1 MFNHQVGRLNGKIQ
15 PANRQWN
22 ILIKTWSNKISKG
35 LTILESTQSHSRQES
50 TDDPPV
56 ATLSLLGSH
65 EWGGGC
71 LFFSEAAYQQVLTKS
86 ILCLN
91 YVTSLS
97 DIEIDLGMFALQKN
111 HCQQRWIDGNMMK
124 YLWNIWNWQGWWI
137 GFIHAPRQAP
147 FRTWSSALVRLWECF
162 QYRCFT
168 SQRFPSAKQVAWG
181 APSSLPELPSL
192 VV

>member
-1 MFNHQVGRLNGKIQ
+1 MISTISFLV
-15 PANRQWN
+15 
-22 ILIKTWSNKISKG
+22 ILIRTIAFASCWLVLFICCGCVQSSSWKIEWQNPTSK
-35 LTILESTQSHSRQES
+35 
-50 TDDPPV
+50 PPV
-56 ATLSLLGSH
+56 KHTDQNLIKQDKQRAHNSWINSKSFKARVDWWPPGCYLSLLGSH

-147 FRTWSSALVRLWECF
+147 LPNMVFRTRKALGVF
-162 QYRCFT
+162 
-168 SQRFPSAKQVAWG
+168 SV
-181 APSSLPELPSL
+181 
-192 VV
+192 